1 MAKENREEMVQNI
14 EFAPEEIEK
23 ATKETEKAEKEK
35 EQQEKDRKLLKRL
48 KVHTI
53 IQYILIIILFILLF
67 LMRCTCGS
75 DMKKGTINM
84 EQPKSRADLQKD
96 VDESVL
102 NGMFNVFM
110 NTTPVFE
117 DGKSKGNLLIQ
128 NVETNKAPVIV
139 EIYNKVD
146 NKLIYKSDE
155 LPAGYKIEQGRLLM
169 DLDKGIYDCVAR
181 FRVLDAETKE
191 TKNIIGLNVTITVKN

>member
-1 MAKENREEMVQNI
+1 MAEIIGNSNEMQENEVSSI
-14 EFAPEEIEK
+14 ETTTDAKDNMKSEDDKQI
-23 ATKETEKAEKEK
+23 
-35 EQQEKDRKLLKRL
+35 EKDRKLLKKLRI
-48 KVHTI
+48 HTI
-53 IQYILIIILFILLF
+53 IQYILILLLLILIFLL
-67 LMRCTCGS
+67 RCTCGS
-75 DMKKGTINM
+75 DMQKGSIDM

-96 VDESVL
+96 VDQSVL

-110 NTTPVFE
+110 NTNPVFE
-117 DGKSKGNLLIQ
+117 DGKAKGNLMIQ

-139 EIYNKVD
+139 EIYNKID

-181 FRVLDAETKE
+181 FRILDEKTKE
-191 TKNIIGLNVTITVKN
+191 TKNIVGLNVTINVKN